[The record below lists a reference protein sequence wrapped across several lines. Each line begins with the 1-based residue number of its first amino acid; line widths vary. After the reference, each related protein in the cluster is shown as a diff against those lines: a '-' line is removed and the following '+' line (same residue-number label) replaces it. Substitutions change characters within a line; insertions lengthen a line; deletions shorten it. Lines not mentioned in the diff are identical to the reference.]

1 MKQQE
6 QQIGEAFNQT
16 KEIRWGIPCRAN
28 GKIIKFLIDTS
39 IVTLSGV
46 TPATHYEVEV
56 KGEEEEFSF
65 STDDF
70 LPDTKY
76 RIEVQA
82 VSEGQDGGVVYGV
95 DTVYEA
101 DMFAGCKRSSI
112 ILSKVQLLLKI
123 YFQVPE
129 LSYWNASKIVVEPS
143 TTIAKLIIPH
153 SIFQSDVGSITHVWI
168 LLAELVCQFV

>member
-1 MKQQE
+1 M
-6 QQIGEAFNQT
+6 
-16 KEIRWGIPCRAN
+16 
-28 GKIIKFLIDTS
+28 
-39 IVTLSGV
+39 
-46 TPATHYEVEV
+46 HYEVEV

-101 DMFAGCKRSSI
+101 DMFAGCKRSLTI
-112 ILSKVQLLLKI
+112 ILSIELLLPKNYI
-123 YFQVPE
+123 FKCLNCLIGTRQKLWSNRQRRL
-129 LSYWNASKIVVEPS
+129 LS
-143 TTIAKLIIPH
+143 
-153 SIFQSDVGSITHVWI
+153 
-168 LLAELVCQFV
+168 